1 MKKIIALLM
10 ALCLIAP
17 AAMAQTSAAL
27 TPKQEKLCNKNAK
40 DRAKQLKKSGYEM
53 MGSLPLQD
61 ALYKHFAKLELGAT
75 EQLGTGHSKSR
86 NNGRQMCITYAMS
99 EYASK
104 AASQIKGRSVTD
116 AYGNEIDTENDPEF
130 ARFYAAYERLT
141 QKEIKGELQESFTV
155 IKSNPDGSYDFNMYF
170 TVDEN
175 KAAARRQKAMEAAVA
190 ESGLAQNY
198 AKQVS
203 EFINEPVK

>member
-1 MKKIIALLM
+1 MKKIIMFIM

-17 AAMAQTSAAL
+17 AAIAQQAL

-40 DRAKQLKKSGYEM
+40 DRAKDLKKKGYEI

-61 ALYKHFAKLELGAT
+61 ALYKHYAKMELGAT
-75 EQLGTGHSKSR
+75 EQQGNGHSKSK
-86 NNGRQMCITYAMS
+86 NNGRQMCLTSAMS

-104 AASQIKGRSVTD
+104 AVSQIKGRSVTD

-141 QKEIKGELQESFTV
+141 QKEIKGELQESFTIV
-155 IKSNPDGSYDFNMYF
+155 KENPDGSYDFTMYF
-170 TVDEN
+170 LVDED
-175 KAAARRQKAMEAAVA
+175 KALARRQKAMKDAAA
-190 ESGLAQNY
+190 ESNLAQTY

-203 EFINEPVK
+203 EFINEPLK

>member
-1 MKKIIALLM
+1 MKKIIMMIM

-17 AAMAQTSAAL
+17 AASADL
-27 TPKQEKLCNKNAK
+27 TPKQEKICNKNAK
-40 DRAKQLKKSGYEM
+40 DRAKQYKKDGYEI

-61 ALYKHFAKLELGAT
+61 ALYKHFAKLEMGAT
-75 EQLGTGHSKSR
+75 EEIGNGHSKSQ
-86 NNGRQMCITYAMS
+86 NNGRQMCMTYAMA

-104 AASQIKGRSVTD
+104 AVSQIKGRSVTD
-116 AYGNEIDTENDPEF
+116 SYGNEVDTENDAEF

-141 QKEIKGELQESFTV
+141 QKEIKGELQESFT
-155 IKSNPDGSYDFNMYF
+155 IMKKNPDGSYDFRMYF

-175 KAAARRQKAMEAAVA
+175 KAMARRQKALKAAA
-190 ESGLAQNY
+190 EETNLAQNY

-203 EFINEPVK
+203 DFVYEPLK

>member
-1 MKKIIALLM
+1 MKKIIMILM

-17 AAMAQTSAAL
+17 AAMADL

-40 DRAKQLKKSGYEM
+40 DRAKQFKKDGFDV

-61 ALYKHFAKLELGAT
+61 VLYKHFAKMEMGAS
-75 EQLGTGHSKSR
+75 EQIGTGHSKSQ
-86 NNGRQMCITYAMS
+86 NNGRQMCLTYAMS

-116 AYGNEIDTENDPEF
+116 SYGNEVDTENDPEF

-141 QKEIKGELQESFTV
+141 QKEIKGELQESFTI
-155 IKSNPDGSYDFNMYF
+155 IKQNPDGSYDFRMYF
-170 TVDEN
+170 TVDED
-175 KAAARRQKAMEAAVA
+175 KALARRQKALKDAAA
-190 ESGLAQNY
+190 ESGLGQDY
-198 AKQVS
+198 ARQVS
-203 EFINEPVK
+203 EYINEPVK

>member
-1 MKKIIALLM
+1 MKKIIMMIM

-17 AAMAQTSAAL
+17 AALADL
-27 TPKQEKLCNKNAK
+27 TPKQEKICNKNAK
-40 DRAKQLKKSGYEM
+40 DRAKQYKKDGYEI

-61 ALYKHFAKLELGAT
+61 ALYKHFAKLEMGAT
-75 EQLGTGHSKSR
+75 EEIGNGHSKSQ
-86 NNGRQMCITYAMS
+86 NNGRQMCMTYAMA

-104 AASQIKGRSVTD
+104 AVSQIKGRSVTD
-116 AYGNEIDTENDPEF
+116 SYGNEVDTENDAEF

-141 QKEIKGELQESFTV
+141 QKEIKGELQESFT
-155 IKSNPDGSYDFNMYF
+155 IMKKNPDGSYDFRMYF

-175 KAAARRQKAMEAAVA
+175 KAMARRQKALKAAA
-190 ESGLAQNY
+190 EETNLAQNY

-203 EFINEPVK
+203 DFVNEPLK

>member
-1 MKKIIALLM
+1 MKKLIMILM

-17 AAMAQTSAAL
+17 AAMADL
-27 TPKQEKLCNKNAK
+27 TPKQEKLCNRNAK
-40 DRAKQLKKSGYEM
+40 IRAKELKRQGYTV
-53 MGSLPLQD
+53 MGTLPLED
-61 ALYKHFAKLELGAT
+61 VLYKHYAKLEMGAT
-75 EQLGTGHSKSR
+75 EQMGNGHSKSK
-86 NNGRQMCITYAMS
+86 NNGRQMCLTSAMS

-104 AASQIKGRSVTD
+104 AVSQIKGRSVTD
-116 AYGNEIDTENDPEF
+116 AYGNEVDTENDPEF

-155 IKSNPDGSYDFNMYF
+155 VKENPDGSFNFQMYML
-170 TVDEN
+170 VDEN
-175 KAAARRQKAMEAAVA
+175 KALARRQKALQDAAA
-190 ESGLAQNY
+190 ESNLAQGY

>member
-1 MKKIIALLM
+1 MKKLIMILM

-17 AAMAQTSAAL
+17 AAIADL
-27 TPKQEKLCNKNAK
+27 TPKQEKICNKNAK
-40 DRAKQLKKSGYEM
+40 DRAKQYKKDGYEI

-61 ALYKHFAKLELGAT
+61 ALYKHFAKLEMGAT
-75 EQLGTGHSKSR
+75 EEIGNGHSKSQ
-86 NNGRQMCITYAMS
+86 NNGRQMCMTYAMA

-104 AASQIKGRSVTD
+104 AVSQIKGRSVTD
-116 AYGNEIDTENDPEF
+116 SYGNEVDTENDAEF

-141 QKEIKGELQESFTV
+141 QKEIKGELQESFT
-155 IKSNPDGSYDFNMYF
+155 IMKKNPDGSYDFRMYF

-175 KAAARRQKAMEAAVA
+175 KALARRQKALKAAA
-190 ESGLAQNY
+190 EETNLAQNY

-203 EFINEPVK
+203 EFVNEPLK

>member
-1 MKKIIALLM
+1 MKKIIMFIM

-17 AAMAQTSAAL
+17 AAMAQQAL

-40 DRAKQLKKSGYEM
+40 DRAKDLKKKGYEI

-61 ALYKHFAKLELGAT
+61 ALYKHFAKMELGAT
-75 EQLGTGHSKSR
+75 EQQGNGHSKSK
-86 NNGRQMCITYAMS
+86 NNGRQMCLTSAMS

-104 AASQIKGRSVTD
+104 AVSQIKGRSVTD

-141 QKEIKGELQESFTV
+141 QKEIKGELQESFTIV
-155 IKSNPDGSYDFNMYF
+155 KENADGSYDFTMYF
-170 TVDEN
+170 LVDED
-175 KAAARRQKAMEAAVA
+175 KALARRQKAMKDAAA
-190 ESGLAQNY
+190 ESNLAQNY

-203 EFINEPVK
+203 EFINEPLK

>member
-1 MKKIIALLM
+1 MKKIIMLIM

-17 AAMAQTSAAL
+17 AAVAQQAL

-40 DRAKQLKKSGYEM
+40 DRAKQLKKDGYDI

-61 ALYKHFAKLELGAT
+61 ALYKHFAKMEMGAT
-75 EQLGTGHSKSR
+75 EQMGNGHSKSQ
-86 NNGRQMCITYAMS
+86 NNGRQMCLTSAMS

-104 AASQIKGRSVTD
+104 AVSQIKGRSVTD
-116 AYGNEIDTENDPEF
+116 AYGNEVDTENDPEF

-141 QKEIKGELQESFTV
+141 QKEIKGELQESFTIV
-155 IKSNPDGSYDFNMYF
+155 KKNADGTYDFRMYLL
-170 TVDEN
+170 VDED
-175 KAAARRQKAMEAAVA
+175 KALARRQKALKDAAA
-190 ESGLAQNY
+190 ETNLAQDY

-203 EFINEPVK
+203 EFVNEPLK

>member
-1 MKKIIALLM
+1 MKKILMLLM

-17 AAMAQTSAAL
+17 TTMAQSL

-40 DRAKQLKKSGYEM
+40 DRAKELKKQGFEI
-53 MGSLPLQD
+53 MGTLPLQD
-61 ALYKHFAKLELGAT
+61 ALYKHFAKMELGAT
-75 EQLGTGHSKSR
+75 EQIGNGHSKSM
-86 NNGRQMCITYAMS
+86 NNGRQMCLTNAMS

-116 AYGNEIDTENDPEF
+116 AYGNEVDTENDPEF

-141 QKEIKGELQESFTV
+141 QKEIKGELQESFTLV
-155 IKSNPDGSYDFNMYF
+155 RKNADGSSDFRMF
-170 TVDEN
+170 FLVDEN
-175 KAAARRQKAMEAAVA
+175 KALSRRQKAMKDAIE
-190 ESGLAQNY
+190 ESNFAQNY

-203 EFINEPVK
+203 EFINEPIK

>member
-1 MKKIIALLM
+1 MKKIIMILM

-17 AAMAQTSAAL
+17 VAMAQL
-27 TPKQEKLCNKNAK
+27 TPKQEKQCNKNAK
-40 DRAKQLKKSGYEM
+40 ERAKQFKKDGFEI
-53 MGSLPLQD
+53 MGSRPLQD
-61 ALYKHFAKLELGAT
+61 ELYKHFSKLEMGAT
-75 EQLGTGHSKSR
+75 EQLGTGHSKSQ
-86 NNGRQMCITYAMS
+86 NNGRQMCLTFAMS

-116 AYGNEIDTENDPEF
+116 SYGNEVDTENDPEF

-141 QKEIKGELQESFTV
+141 QKEIKGELQESFT
-155 IKSNPDGSYDFNMYF
+155 IMKKNDDGSYDFRMYF

-175 KAAARRQKAMEAAVA
+175 KALARRQKALQDAAA

-203 EFINEPVK
+203 EFISEPVK

>member
-1 MKKIIALLM
+1 MKKIIMMLM

-17 AAMAQTSAAL
+17 ATMAQAL
-27 TPKQEKLCNKNAK
+27 TPKQEKICNKNAK
-40 DRAKQLKKSGYEM
+40 DRAKQFKKQGYEI

-61 ALYKHFAKLELGAT
+61 ALYKHFAKMELGAT
-75 EQLGTGHSKSR
+75 EQQGNGHSKSM
-86 NNGRQMCITYAMS
+86 NNGRQMCLTSAMS

-116 AYGNEIDTENDPEF
+116 AYGNEVDTDNDEEF

-141 QKEIKGELQESFTV
+141 QKEIKGELQESFTIV
-155 IKSNPDGSYDFNMYF
+155 KKNADGTSDFIMYF
-170 TVDEN
+170 LIDED
-175 KAAARRQKAMEAAVA
+175 KALARRQKAMKEAAA
-190 ESGLAQNY
+190 ESNLAQTY

-203 EFINEPVK
+203 EFINEPIK

>member
-1 MKKIIALLM
+1 MKKIIMILM

-17 AAMAQTSAAL
+17 TAMSQAL

-40 DRAKQLKKSGYEM
+40 DRAKQLKKDGYEI

-61 ALYKHFAKLELGAT
+61 ALYKHFAKMELGST
-75 EQLGTGHSKSR
+75 EQMGNGHSKSM
-86 NNGRQMCITYAMS
+86 NNGRQMCLTAAMS

-104 AASQIKGRSVTD
+104 ASSQIKGRSVTD

-141 QKEIKGELQESFTV
+141 QKEIKGELQESFTI
-155 IKSNPDGSYDFNMYF
+155 IKKNPDGSTDFRMYF
-170 TVDEN
+170 LVDED
-175 KAAARRQKAMEAAVA
+175 KAKARRQKALRDAA
-190 ESGLAQNY
+190 EETNLAQNY

-203 EFINEPVK
+203 EFVNEPIK

>member
-1 MKKIIALLM
+1 MKKIIMILM

-17 AAMAQTSAAL
+17 AAMADL

-40 DRAKQLKKSGYEM
+40 DRAKQFKKDGFEV

-61 ALYKHFAKLELGAT
+61 VLYKHFAKMEMGSS
-75 EQLGTGHSKSR
+75 EQIGTGHSKSQ
-86 NNGRQMCITYAMS
+86 NNGRQMCLTYAMS

-116 AYGNEIDTENDPEF
+116 SYGNEVDTENDPEF

-141 QKEIKGELQESFTV
+141 QKEIKGELQESFT
-155 IKSNPDGSYDFNMYF
+155 IMKKNPDGSYDFRMYF
-170 TVDEN
+170 TVDED
-175 KAAARRQKAMEAAVA
+175 KALARRQKALKDAAA
-190 ESGLAQNY
+190 ESGLAQDY
-198 AKQVS
+198 AKQGS

>member
-1 MKKIIALLM
+1 MKKIMMLIM

-17 AAMAQTSAAL
+17 AAVAQQAL

-40 DRAKQLKKSGYEM
+40 DRSKQFKKDGYDI

-61 ALYKHFAKLELGAT
+61 ALYKHFAKMEMGAT
-75 EQLGTGHSKSR
+75 EQIGNGHSKSQ
-86 NNGRQMCITYAMS
+86 NNGRQMCLTSAMS

-104 AASQIKGRSVTD
+104 AVSQIKGRSVTD
-116 AYGNEIDTENDPEF
+116 AYGNEVDTENDPEF

-141 QKEIKGELQESFTV
+141 QKEIKGELQESFTIV
-155 IKSNPDGSYDFNMYF
+155 KKNPDGSYDFRMYML
-170 TVDEN
+170 VDED
-175 KAAARRQKAMEAAVA
+175 KALARRQKALKDAAA
-190 ESGLAQNY
+190 ETNLAQDY

-203 EFINEPVK
+203 EFVNEPLK

>member
-1 MKKIIALLM
+1 MKKLIMILM

-17 AAMAQTSAAL
+17 AAMADL

-40 DRAKQLKKSGYEM
+40 TRAKELKKQGYTV
-53 MGSLPLQD
+53 MGTLPLED
-61 ALYKHFAKLELGAT
+61 VLYKHYAKLEMGAT
-75 EQLGTGHSKSR
+75 EQQGNGHSKSK
-86 NNGRQMCITYAMS
+86 NNGRQMCLTSAMS

-104 AASQIKGRSVTD
+104 AVSQIKGRSVTD
-116 AYGNEIDTENDPEF
+116 AYGNEVDTENDPEF

-155 IKSNPDGSYDFNMYF
+155 VKENPDGSFDFQMF
-170 TVDEN
+170 MLVDEN
-175 KAAARRQKAMEAAVA
+175 KALARRQKALQDAAA
-190 ESGLAQNY
+190 ESNLAQGY
-198 AKQVS
+198 ARQVS

>member
-1 MKKIIALLM
+1 MKKLMMILM

-17 AAMAQTSAAL
+17 AAIADL
-27 TPKQEKLCNKNAK
+27 TPKQEKICNKNAK
-40 DRAKQLKKSGYEM
+40 DRAKQYKKDGYEI

-61 ALYKHFAKLELGAT
+61 ALYKHFAKLEMGAT
-75 EQLGTGHSKSR
+75 EEIGNGHSKSQ
-86 NNGRQMCITYAMS
+86 NNGRQMCMTYAMA

-104 AASQIKGRSVTD
+104 AVSQIKGRSVTD
-116 AYGNEIDTENDPEF
+116 SYGNEVDTENDAEF

-141 QKEIKGELQESFTV
+141 QKEIKGELQESFT
-155 IKSNPDGSYDFNMYF
+155 IMKKNPDGSYDFRMYF

-175 KAAARRQKAMEAAVA
+175 KAMARRQKALKAAA
-190 ESGLAQNY
+190 EETNLAQNY

-203 EFINEPVK
+203 DFVNEPLK

>member
-1 MKKIIALLM
+1 MKKLIMILM

-17 AAMAQTSAAL
+17 VAMADL

-40 DRAKQLKKSGYEM
+40 TRAKELKKQGYTV
-53 MGSLPLQD
+53 MGTLPLED
-61 ALYKHFAKLELGAT
+61 VLYKHYAKLEMGAN
-75 EQLGTGHSKSR
+75 EQMGNGHSKSK
-86 NNGRQMCITYAMS
+86 NNGRQMCLTSAMS

-104 AASQIKGRSVTD
+104 AVSQIKGRSVTD
-116 AYGNEIDTENDPEF
+116 AYGNEVDTENDPEF

-155 IKSNPDGSYDFNMYF
+155 VKENSDGSFDFQMYML
-170 TVDEN
+170 VDEN
-175 KAAARRQKAMEAAVA
+175 KALARRQKALQDAAA
-190 ESGLAQNY
+190 ESNLAQGY

>member
-1 MKKIIALLM
+1 MKKIIMLIM

-17 AAMAQTSAAL
+17 ATFAQQAL

-40 DRAKQLKKSGYEM
+40 DRAKQLKKDGYEI

-61 ALYKHFAKLELGAT
+61 ALYKHFAKMEMGAS
-75 EQLGTGHSKSR
+75 EQLGNGHSKSQ
-86 NNGRQMCITYAMS
+86 NNGRQMCLTAAMS

-104 AASQIKGRSVTD
+104 AVSQIKGRSVTD
-116 AYGNEIDTENDPEF
+116 SYGNEVDTENDPEF

-141 QKEIKGELQESFTV
+141 QKEIKGELQESFTIV
-155 IKSNPDGSYDFNMYF
+155 KKNPDGSYDFRMYF
-170 TVDEN
+170 LVDED
-175 KAAARRQKAMEAAVA
+175 KALSRRQKALKDAAA
-190 ESGLAQNY
+190 ETQLAQDY

-203 EFINEPVK
+203 DFIKEPLN